1 MDATKLFKDDYLFSV
16 GETVVINGRLAR
28 GTAEVVAV
36 SYDTDSPLA
45 DVDTSPAGEDNGRP
59 MPPHVRVKMNG
70 KRTLGPKAGSSTG
83 TFLFHAD
90 DIVADKIQ
98 KLSEIDFT

>member
-1 MDATKLFKDDYLFSV
+1 MDASKLFKSDYLFTK

-28 GTAEVVAV
+28 GTAEVIDV

-45 DVDTSPAGEDNGRP
+45 DVETSPVGESNGRP

-70 KRTLGPKAGSSTG
+70 KRTVGAKAGSSTG
-83 TFLFHAD
+83 TFLYHAD
-90 DIVADKIQ
+90 DIISDKIQ
-98 KLSEIDFT
+98 KVSEIDFL